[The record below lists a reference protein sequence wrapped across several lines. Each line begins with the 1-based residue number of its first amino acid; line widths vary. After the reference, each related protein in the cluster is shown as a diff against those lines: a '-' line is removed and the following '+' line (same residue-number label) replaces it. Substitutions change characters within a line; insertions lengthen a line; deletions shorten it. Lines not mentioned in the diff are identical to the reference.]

1 MAYSINDIRANL
13 RLGGARPTL
22 FRVQLTSPGNIG
34 IDLSV
39 SEFMIQASSLPGST
53 IAPIEIPYF
62 GRKVRIA
69 GDRTFEPW
77 SVTVMNDEDF
87 AVRAL
92 FEKWSNA
99 LNRMVSNVRDPSIA
113 TENYKVDLDVVQYAK
128 DGATI
133 RAYQLIGAWPTGI
146 GPIGLNWESGN
157 AIEEFSVNFAYDY
170 WVPAVEVSDKKAG
183 GVNLYGGSVNV
194 DGINGPN

>member
-87 AVRAL
+87 KVRHAL
-92 FEKWSNA
+92 EQWHNRINSLSGN
-99 LNRMVSNVRDPSIA
+99 LNTTGSASP
-113 TENYKVDLDVVQYAK
+113 TNYKSQADVQQFSKA
-128 DGATI
+128 GGPPI
-133 RAYQLIGAWPTGI
+133 RTYKFYGLFPTEI
-146 GPIGLNWESGN
+146 SPIDVNWN
-157 AIEEFSVNFAYDY
+157 DTDQIELFQAVFAYDY
-170 WVPAVEVSDKKAG
+170 FEVVG
-183 GVNLYGGSVNV
+183 GNTGRVA
-194 DGINGPN
+194 